1 MTDSP
6 TNEGDITPSEST
18 PPHPPEQQSPAQPQE
33 APTGQQQ
40 PVVHVTQ
47 QVVAVKPSNGVGTAA
62 GVLGIVGIALIWVP
76 FIGGLLCLLG
86 LILGIVGLVKGR
98 NESLP
103 VGMAITGIATGG
115 VGVLIYVVLT
125 IFVAASGTLG

>member
-18 PPHPPEQQSPAQPQE
+18 PPHPPEQQSPTRPQE
-33 APTGQQQ
+33 AP
-40 PVVHVTQ
+40 
-47 QVVAVKPSNGVGTAA
+47 AVKTSNGMGTAA

-115 VGVLIYVVLT
+115 VGVLIYVVFT
-125 IFVAASGTLG
+125 IFVAALGTPG

>member
-18 PPHPPEQQSPAQPQE
+18 PPHPPEQQSPTRPQE
-33 APTGQQQ
+33 AP
-40 PVVHVTQ
+40 
-47 QVVAVKPSNGVGTAA
+47 AVKPSNRMGTAA

-98 NESLP
+98 NKSLL

-115 VGVLIYVVLT
+115 VGVLIYVVFT
-125 IFVAASGTLG
+125 IVVAASGTLG